1 MTTPTLSEEKIQ
13 YSFDAQ
19 TWFAKEL
26 LAQVMFIVVLAKLIK
41 NIIEC
46 V

>member
-13 YSFDAQ
+13 YSFDAR

-26 LAQVMFIVVLAKLIK
+26 LAQVMFIVVLAKLTIS
-41 NIIEC
+41 
-46 V
+46 